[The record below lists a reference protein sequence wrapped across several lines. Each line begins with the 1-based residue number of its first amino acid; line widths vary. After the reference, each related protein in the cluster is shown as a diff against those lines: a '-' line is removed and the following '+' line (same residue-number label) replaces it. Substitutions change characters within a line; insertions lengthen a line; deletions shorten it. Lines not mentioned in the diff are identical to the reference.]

1 MPSSQFSPIK
11 SKRLDEKASL
21 QSLNSRLEI
30 YVMRVKEMEDAKT
43 VAEREL
49 ETIRDRMQQDMD
61 VVRLRLTKELDDTRK
76 YVYPLSYNNL
86 HNPILHHILVTNTA
100 ITQEIG
106 SRTRP
111 KNALTDF
118 GAGTARRIG

>member
-21 QSLNSRLEI
+21 QSLNSRLEL
-30 YVMRVKEMEDAKT
+30 YVLRVKEMEDAKT

-61 VVRLRLTKELDDTRK
+61 VVRMRLTKEVEDTRK
-76 YVYPLSYNNL
+76 YVYTIYSNIMYM
-86 HNPILHHILVTNTA
+86 V
-100 ITQEIG
+100 IT
-106 SRTRP
+106 
-111 KNALTDF
+111 F
-118 GAGTARRIG
+118 